1 MQELGRSQTREHRA
15 LGFVVESGGEGG
27 GGGVRETGC
36 CARVLLAAAA
46 APALG
51 WNRG

>member
-27 GGGVRETGC
+27 GGGGKGN
-36 CARVLLAAAA
+36 RVLRACAACRRRCTRA
-46 APALG
+46 
-51 WNRG
+51 WME